1 MLLNM
6 NDCCYQESNIHEEMY
21 HRPSM
26 PNIVCLKVIR
36 IIISLRQNDLLNI
49 SKTEVKYQNVVKL

>member
-6 NDCCYQESNIHEEMY
+6 NNCCYQEGNIHEEMY

-26 PNIVCLKVIR
+26 PNIVCLKVISIMNLYAR
-36 IIISLRQNDLLNI
+36 
-49 SKTEVKYQNVVKL
+49 KKGCYK